1 MWVWMA
7 VLLACSGPGEQDE
20 EREKPTV
27 VTVVK
32 VSEAT
37 EGDVIDVLTTTS
49 VVEAEREADVVPLTQ
64 GRVLSI
70 HAGEGDLVK
79 QGDLLAVLESVSL
92 SAGAERSR
100 AEVARLDRQVND
112 MRRLRERGA
121 VSQRELDDL
130 EFQLQ
135 TARTNA
141 REASRSYGQM
151 RLTAPFDGVVARRDV
166 KVGELATG
174 AAFRVVDMSAMRV
187 VVDLPERDVSRVEV
201 GQPVL
206 LESAY
211 DTELVARGLLTRVSP
226 IIDATTGTFR
236 ATVELQ
242 EGDLRPGQFV
252 NAHIEVDRHR
262 DVLTVPRDAL
272 VWEDGKPVVFV
283 MVPAPEEEDG
293 EADAEDGAD
302 AGSADPGFVAERQA
316 LEIGLLDENGAEV
329 ISGVEKGAEV
339 VVVGQSNLKDG
350 ARIRAVE
357 DAGDAGPAGLS
368 ERTQVDDPA
377 ASGQDAG

>member
-7 VLLACSGPGEQDE
+7 VLLACGKPGESGK
-20 EREKPTV
+20 ERDTPAV
-27 VTVVK
+27 VTVVS
-32 VSEAT
+32 VSDAT
-37 EGDVIDVLTTTS
+37 EGDVVDVLTTTS
-49 VVEAEREADVVPLTQ
+49 VVEAEREADVVPITA

-70 HAGEGDLVK
+70 HAGEGDAVER
-79 QGDLLAVLESVSL
+79 GDLLAVLESVSL
-92 SAGAERSR
+92 SAGADRAR
-100 AEVARLDRQVND
+100 AEVARLSRQVED

-121 VSQRELDDL
+121 VSERELEDL
-130 EFQLQ
+130 EYQLQ

-166 KVGELATG
+166 KVGELASG

-187 VVDLPERDVSRVEV
+187 VVDLPERDVARVQV

-211 DTELVARGLLTRVSP
+211 DPDLVGKGIVTRVSP
-226 IIDATTGTFR
+226 VIDATTGTFR
-236 ATVELQ
+236 ATIELQ
-242 EGDLRPGQFV
+242 EGALRPGQFV

-283 MVPAPEEEDG
+283 MVPAPEDETD
-293 EADAEDGAD
+293 DGASD
-302 AGSADPGFVAERQA
+302 GGDPGFVAARTSIQ
-316 LEIGLLDENGAEV
+316 IGLLDENAAEV
-329 ISGVEKGAEV
+329 LDGVESGAEV

-357 DAGDAGPAGLS
+357 DSGGADPSGLS
-368 ERTQVDDPA
+368 ERTPVDDA
-377 ASGQDAG
+377 ATPGKDAG